1 MNGSAPRPAT
11 ELMLTMRPRAALRR
25 GRKAWVTATAPTRF
39 TSSTWRSWSRGTS
52 SRGPAEGMPAL
63 LTSPAS
69 GAPAS
74 ARLTS
79 SRARAMLA
87 ASVTSISTGTTCAA
101 SSGGPS
107 CSRRTV
113 PNTRKPRAA
122 RSRAIAAP
130 MPLEAPVTPTPR
142 FTGGNMVGKTKQRG
156 EWGVVRVVAGRSD
169 GSAAHRT
176 TPHSPRFLGSA
187 FRRQRLSAGPQRRVD
202 LIHGNRRRDGPA
214 GPLRRGHPHSR
225 DLTVGPQLDHGCG
238 EVVRPLVGLDD
249 ERPRAFLR
257 PRALERVHALAR
269 RLRELERHGLPRAVH
284 DPLRGARHDVAHV
297 RPVMECV
304 HEKERSAR
312 RLIVGVGRQLDRNP
326 WRAFREGGTDEQ
338 RGAAGRE
345 TEGTH
350 ASQHGKPPGN
360 WLSMR
365 CRRAGE
371 GWDDDER
378 RGEWGV
384 VRDGAQRGCGLYR
397 SVPLPTPHAVKV
409 LVSDTR
415 SRYQTARRPR
425 PPRPY
430 RTTSRSRDCARPT
443 ACAR

>member
-39 TSSTWRSWSRGTS
+39 SSSTWRSWSRGTS

-79 SRARAMLA
+79 SRARAMLT

-101 SSGGPS
+101 SSGVPS

-130 MPLEAPVTPTPR
+130 MPLEAPVTTTPR
-142 FTGGNMVGKTKQRG
+142 FTGGNMVGKAKGRG
-156 EWGVVRVVAGRSD
+156 DVGAWGSGP
-169 GSAAHRT
+169 T
-176 TPHSPRFLGSA
+176 TPHPHVPTLLRFSA

-214 GPLRRGHPHSR
+214 APLRRGHPHSR
-225 DLTVGPQLDHGCG
+225 DLTVGPQLDHGRG
-238 EVVRPLVGLDD
+238 EVVRTLVGLDD

-297 RPVMECV
+297 RPVMECL
-304 HEKERSAR
+304 HEKERSPR
-312 RLIVGVGRQLDRNP
+312 RLIVGDGRQLDRNP
-326 WRAFREGGTDEQ
+326 WRAFREGRREQ
-338 RGAAGRE
+338 RRAGGRE
-345 TEGTH
+345 AEGTH
-350 ASQHGKPPGN
+350 ARQHRKPPGN
-360 WLSMR
+360 WLSVR
-365 CRRAGE
+365 CPCPG
-371 GWDDDER
+371 
-378 RGEWGV
+378 
-384 VRDGAQRGCGLYR
+384 DGGYVTTK
-397 SVPLPTPHAVKV
+397 SVGSGDVA
-409 LVSDTR
+409 
-415 SRYQTARRPR
+415 
-425 PPRPY
+425 
-430 RTTSRSRDCARPT
+430 
-443 ACAR
+443 

>member
-1 MNGSAPRPAT
+1 MNGRAPRPAT

-79 SRARAMLA
+79 SRARAMLT

-101 SSGGPS
+101 SSGVPS

-113 PNTRKPRAA
+113 PK
-122 RSRAIAAP
+122 
-130 MPLEAPVTPTPR
+130 
-142 FTGGNMVGKTKQRG
+142 
-156 EWGVVRVVAGRSD
+156 
-169 GSAAHRT
+169 
-176 TPHSPRFLGSA
+176 
-187 FRRQRLSAGPQRRVD
+187 RRVD

-225 DLTVGPQLDHGCG
+225 DLTVGPQLDHSRR

-269 RLRELERHGLPRAVH
+269 RLRELERHGLPRPVH
-284 DPLRGARHDVAHV
+284 DPLRGAGHDVAHV

-304 HEKERSAR
+304 HQKERSPR

-326 WRAFREGGTDEQ
+326 WRAFSEGGTDEQ

-371 GWDDDER
+371 GWADDER

-409 LVSDTR
+409 LLSDTR

>member
-79 SRARAMLA
+79 SRARAMLT

-101 SSGGPS
+101 SSGVPS

-130 MPLEAPVTPTPR
+130 MPLEAPVTTTPR
-142 FTGGNMVGKTKQRG
+142 FTGGNMVGKAKGVGTWGRG
-156 EWGVVRVVAGRSD
+156 EVGQL
-169 GSAAHRT
+169 
-176 TPHSPRFLGSA
+176 PHIPTSPRFSGSA

-225 DLTVGPQLDHGCG
+225 DLTVGPQLDHGRG

-257 PRALERVHALAR
+257 PRALERVHVLAR
-269 RLRELERHGLPRAVH
+269 RLRELERHGLPRPVH
-284 DPLRGARHDVAHV
+284 DPLRGAGHDVAHV

-304 HEKERSAR
+304 HQKERSPR

-326 WRAFREGGTDEQ
+326 WRAFSEGGTDEQ

-371 GWDDDER
+371 GWDVTTKA
-378 RGEWGV
+378 W
-384 VRDGAQRGCGLYR
+384 GCGGSGHR
-397 SVPLPTPHAVKV
+397 AKPV
-409 LVSDTR
+409 R
-415 SRYQTARRPR
+415 GSR
-425 PPRPY
+425 
-430 RTTSRSRDCARPT
+430 
-443 ACAR
+443 